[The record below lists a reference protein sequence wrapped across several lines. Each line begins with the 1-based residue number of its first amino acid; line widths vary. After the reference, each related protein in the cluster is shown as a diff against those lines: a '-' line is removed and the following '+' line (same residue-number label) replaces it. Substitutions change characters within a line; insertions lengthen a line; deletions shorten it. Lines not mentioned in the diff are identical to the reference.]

1 MKKKPI
7 DASDTPQ
14 KPAPKVEPRRLD
26 PEPLGDP
33 GFAERRDP
41 SEEQDPYGMAAPE
54 CDYCQYDMEDSFSSD
69 QQDDFDDDFD
79 ADYEELP
86 EDEFMEYLEMGDAE
100 NLEEEKK
107 APAPEKSGKKTDA
120 EHDAFDSMDADE
132 DIYVSDDDD
141 SEEF

>member
-33 GFAERRDP
+33 YFAERREP
-41 SEEQDPYGMAAPE
+41 SEEQDPYGMGAPE
-54 CDYCQYDMEDSFSSD
+54 CDYCQYDMEDSFSND

-79 ADYEELP
+79 ADYEQLP
-86 EDEFMEYLEMGDAE
+86 EDEFAEYLEMSDAE
-100 NLEEEKK
+100 NLEEEKNSRLFAK
-107 APAPEKSGKKTDA
+107 RALFPFSARRASA
-120 EHDAFDSMDADE
+120 IISRQ
-132 DIYVSDDDD
+132 
-141 SEEF
+141 SEIE

>member
-7 DASDTPQ
+7 DASDAPQ

-86 EDEFMEYLEMGDAE
+86 EDEFMEYLEMSDAE
-100 NLEEEKK
+100 NLE
-107 APAPEKSGKKTDA
+107 
-120 EHDAFDSMDADE
+120 
-132 DIYVSDDDD
+132 
-141 SEEF
+141 